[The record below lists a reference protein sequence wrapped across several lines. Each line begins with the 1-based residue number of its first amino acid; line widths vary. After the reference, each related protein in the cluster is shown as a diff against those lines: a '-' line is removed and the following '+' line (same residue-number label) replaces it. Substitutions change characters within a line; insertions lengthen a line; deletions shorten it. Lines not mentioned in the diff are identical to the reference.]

1 MLVAYGPEEQLVIA
15 EDLHFAQLKDWSER
29 NLLYCPNCHGLVHV
43 RGGPE
48 KRIQLHFAHKRGE
61 CAWSTE
67 TESLRHS
74 RGKQVLAEW
83 LYQQFP
89 QAEILLEKRLPVPNR
104 IADIFVTFPDGRRW
118 AIEFQCAHLDIDEW
132 HLRHRAYLRAG
143 IQDLWIVG
151 SNRREKQDAFIEAII
166 ITAGEVMFIDPL
178 LTPQLIWIRWPVA
191 SDAVR
196 EWSHIR
202 GWIPSLEGW
211 IGRSRSKYGA
221 TLSGKL
227 QDVALQTE
235 GRYIHTNRSQ
245 LNTQI
250 NLLKE
255 MREAKTVEISPLQM
269 YLTPIVG
276 DEAVDVVL
284 FPLVQAYLSD
294 PELLTRFNY
303 GRGSDGYSVRGAD
316 AQRIQKAR
324 IWLAGLA
331 SQGYSIS
338 WLAKLAQEVPHV
350 GPYAAFANYIEM
362 LAFLFQSETK
372 EQG

>member
-15 EDLHFAQLKDWSER
+15 EELNFAQLKDWSQK

-67 TESLRHS
+67 TESVRHS
-74 RGKQVLAEW
+74 RGKKVLAEW
-83 LYQQFP
+83 LKQQFP

-132 HLRHRAYLRAG
+132 HLRHRAYMHAG
-143 IQDLWIVG
+143 IQDIWIVG

-166 ITAGEVMFIDPL
+166 ITAGEVMFLDSL
-178 LTPQLIWIRWPVA
+178 LTPPLIWIRWPVA

-196 EWSHIR
+196 EWDHIR
-202 GWIPSLEGW
+202 GWAPSLEGW
-211 IGRSRSKYGA
+211 VGHSHSKYGA

-227 QDVALQTE
+227 YDVALQTD
-235 GRYIHTNRSQ
+235 GRLLHANRFQ

-255 MREAKTVEISPLQM
+255 MREAKTIETSPLHE
-269 YLTPIVG
+269 YLTPFVG
-276 DEAVDVVL
+276 DEAMDVVL
-284 FPLVQAYLSD
+284 FPLLQAYLSD

-303 GRGSDGYSVRGAD
+303 GRGSDGYCVRGAD
-316 AQRIQKAR
+316 TLRIQKAR
-324 IWLAGLA
+324 IWLGELA
-331 SQGYSIS
+331 LQGYSFS
-338 WLAKLAQEVPHV
+338 WLAKLAQEIPHV
-350 GPYAAFANYIEM
+350 GPYTAFANYIEM
-362 LAFLFQSETK
+362 LASLFQSETK